1 MQVQRISNQ
10 NNYYP
15 SFDGMNFKL
24 SKQMIAA
31 VERTTKLTNDEMTNL
46 SLTECE
52 KLMAERGTL
61 KKPNKLKAWIS
72 EKYRE
77 LGEKFGL
84 LEKEYNIY
92 TDID

>member
-1 MQVQRISNQ
+1 MQVQRVSNQ
-10 NNYYP
+10 NNYSPGFGLKY
-15 SFDGMNFKL
+15 KL
-24 SKQMIAA
+24 SEQTIKS

-61 KKPNKLKAWIS
+61 KKPNKLKTWIS

-84 LEKEYNIY
+84 LEKKYNIY